1 MHMTTEMETVA
12 LERTAE
18 VFDWPFSRVATSLE
32 ASIIREIL
40 KISSKPGVI
49 NFAGGLPAPE
59 LFPIEKI
66 RECVDAVLTNNGPA
80 SLQYSLT
87 SGILPLRE
95 FLAEHVSKK
104 GLPVTAENITITTG
118 SQQGLDLVG
127 RAFLE
132 PGDYVLTELPTYL
145 GALQAFNFYQA
156 IYCPVEMDNDG
167 LLIEQADEKLK
178 QFKPKFMYLVPNFQ
192 NPSGI
197 TMSLERRQAVIDLA
211 FKYSIPIVDDN
222 PYGEL
227 RFSGKAMPSL
237 RGIGGD
243 AVIGLGTFSK
253 LISPGLRIGWVVAPI
268 ACSKVIERVKQAT
281 DLHSATFPQYVIYE
295 FLKRGYLE
303 PHIERIRVAYAER
316 LKVMEAAMHE
326 HFPCE
331 VTWPH
336 PEGGLFLWLQLPEHV
351 SAMKMLNESI
361 EAGVAFVPGR
371 PFHPDGSGDNTMRL
385 NFANATLEGIVEGIK
400 RLATV
405 LKKHC

>member
-1 MHMTTEMETVA
+1 MDTELQTVEI
-12 LERTAE
+12 EREVE
-18 VFDWPFSRVATSLE
+18 VFNWPFSKIATSLE
-32 ASIIREIL
+32 ASIIRELL
-40 KISSKPGVI
+40 KLASKPGII
-49 NFAGGLPAPE
+49 NFGGGLPAPE
-59 LFPIEKI
+59 LFPIEQI
-66 RECVDAVLTNNGPA
+66 RECVDAVLTKSGPA
-80 SLQYSLT
+80 ALQYSLT
-87 SGILPLRE
+87 QGVLPLRE
-95 FLAEHVSKK
+95 LLAEYVSKK

-118 SQQGLDLVG
+118 SQQGLDLIG

-156 IYCPVEMDNDG
+156 IYCPVTMDNNG
-167 LLIEQADEKLK
+167 PLIDQVEAKLK
-178 QFKPKFMYLVPNFQ
+178 QFKPKFMYFVPNFQ

-197 TMSLERRQAVIDLA
+197 TMSLERRQAAIDLA
-211 FKYSIPIVDDN
+211 FKYGTPIVDDN

-227 RFSGKAMPSL
+227 RFTGKPVPSL

-253 LISPGLRIGWVVAPI
+253 LISPGLRVGWVVAPI
-268 ACSKVIERVKQAT
+268 ACSKIIERVKQAT

-303 PHIERIRVAYAER
+303 SHIEKIKVAYAER
-316 LKVMEAAMHE
+316 LGIMERAMKE
-326 HFPCE
+326 YFPEC

-351 SAMKMLNESI
+351 SATKILTESI
-361 EAGVAFVPGR
+361 EAGVAFVPGQS
-371 PFHPDGSGDNTMRL
+371 FHPDGSGDNTMRI
-385 NFANATLEGIVEGIK
+385 NFANATPENIVEGIK
-400 RLATV
+400 RLGKV

>member
-1 MHMTTEMETVA
+1 MDASLQTVEI
-12 LERTAE
+12 ERNTG
-18 VFDWPFSRVATSLE
+18 VFNWPFSRVAISLE
-32 ASIIREIL
+32 ASMIREIL
-40 KISSKPGVI
+40 KMSSKPGVI

-59 LFPIEKI
+59 LFPIDQL
-66 RECVDAVLTNNGPA
+66 RECVDAVLTNSGAA

-87 SGILPLRE
+87 QGILSLRE
-95 FLAEHVSKK
+95 YLAEHVTKK
-104 GLPVTAENITITTG
+104 GLPVTAENITITSG

-132 PGDYVLTELPTYL
+132 PGDYVLTELPTYV

-156 IYCPVEMDNDG
+156 IYCPVTMDNHGILVD
-167 LLIEQADEKLK
+167 QAEEKIK
-178 QFKPKFMYLVPNFQ
+178 QFKPKFIYLVPNFQ

-197 TMSLERRQAVIDLA
+197 TMSLERRQKVIDLA
-211 FKYSIPIVDDN
+211 FKYHIPVVDDN

-227 RFSGKAMPSL
+227 RFSGKAVPSL

-268 ACSKVIERVKQAT
+268 ACSKIIEKVKQAV

-303 PHIERIRVAYAER
+303 PHIEKIKVAYAHR
-316 LKVMEAAMHE
+316 LDVMEHAMSE
-326 HFPCE
+326 YFPE
-331 VTWPH
+331 NVTWPH

-361 EAGVAFVPGR
+361 DAGVAFVPGK

-385 NFANATLEGIVEGIK
+385 NFANATPEGIVEGIK
-400 RLATV
+400 RLSMV
-405 LKKHC
+405 LKKYC

>member
-1 MHMTTEMETVA
+1 MDTNLQTVEI
-12 LERTAE
+12 ERKAE
-18 VFDWPFSRVATSLE
+18 VFNWPFSRVAASLE

-40 KISSKPGVI
+40 KFSSKPGVI

-59 LFPIEKI
+59 LFPIEQI
-66 RECVDAVLTNNGPA
+66 RECVDAVLTNSGPA

-87 SGILPLRE
+87 QGILPLRE
-95 FLAEHVSKK
+95 YLAEHVSKK

-156 IYCPVEMDNDG
+156 IYCPVTMDNDG
-167 LLIEQADEKLK
+167 LRVDQAEEKIK
-178 QFKPKFMYLVPNFQ
+178 QFKPKFIYLVPNFQ

-197 TMSLERRQAVIDLA
+197 TMSLERRQKVIDLA
-211 FKYSIPIVDDN
+211 FKYHIPIVDDN

-253 LISPGLRIGWVVAPI
+253 LISPGLRVGWVVAPI
-268 ACSKVIERVKQAT
+268 ACSKIIERVKQAV

-303 PHIERIRVAYAER
+303 PHIEKIKVAYANR
-316 LKVMEAAMHE
+316 LEVMERAIRE
-326 HFPCE
+326 YFPE
-331 VTWPH
+331 NITWPH
-336 PEGGLFLWLQLPEHV
+336 PEGGLFLWLQLPENV

-361 EAGVAFVPGR
+361 EAGVAFVPGQ

-385 NFANATLEGIVEGIK
+385 NFANASPDAIVEGIK
-400 RLATV
+400 RLSVV
-405 LKKHC
+405 LKKYC

>member
-1 MHMTTEMETVA
+1 M
-12 LERTAE
+12 
-18 VFDWPFSRVATSLE
+18 
-32 ASIIREIL
+32 IREIL
-40 KISSKPGVI
+40 KMSSKPGVI

-59 LFPIEKI
+59 LFPIDQI
-66 RECVDAVLTNNGPA
+66 RECVDSVLTNSGPA

-87 SGILPLRE
+87 QGILPLRE
-95 FLAEHVSKK
+95 YLAEHVTKK

-132 PGDYVLTELPTYL
+132 PGNYVLTELPTYL

-156 IYCPVEMDNDG
+156 IYCPVAMDNHGILVD
-167 LLIEQADEKLK
+167 QAEDKIK
-178 QFKPKFMYLVPNFQ
+178 QFKPKFIYLVPNFQ

-197 TMSLERRQAVIDLA
+197 TMSLERRQKVIDLA
-211 FKYSIPIVDDN
+211 FKYHIPVVDDN

-268 ACSKVIERVKQAT
+268 ACSKIIEKVKQAV
-281 DLHSATFPQYVIYE
+281 DLHSATLSQYVIYE

-303 PHIERIRVAYAER
+303 PHIEKIKVAYAQR
-316 LKVMEAAMHE
+316 LGVMESALRE
-326 HFPCE
+326 HFPE
-331 VTWPH
+331 NVTWPH
-336 PEGGLFLWLQLPEHV
+336 PEGGLFLWLQLPEQV

-361 EAGVAFVPGR
+361 DAGVAFVPGK

-385 NFANATLEGIVEGIK
+385 NFANASPENIVEGIK
-400 RLATV
+400 RLSTV
-405 LKKHC
+405 LKKYC

>member
-1 MHMTTEMETVA
+1 MQLEVTE
-12 LERTAE
+12 RKAE
-18 VFDWPFSRVATSLE
+18 VFNWPFSRTASTLE

-40 KISSKPGVI
+40 KISSRPGLI

-59 LFPIEKI
+59 LFPIDQI
-66 RECVDAVLTNNGPA
+66 RECVDAVLTKSGPA

-87 SGILPLRE
+87 QGILPLRE

-104 GLPVTAENITITTG
+104 GLPVSPENITITTG

-132 PGDYVLTELPTYL
+132 PGDYVLTELPTYM
-145 GALQAFNFYQA
+145 GALQAFNFYQV
-156 IYCPVEMDNDG
+156 IYCPVTMDNDG
-167 LLIEQADEKLK
+167 LIIEQAEAKIK
-178 QFKPKFMYLVPNFQ
+178 QFKPKFIYLVPNFQ

-197 TMSLERRQAVIDLA
+197 TMSLERRQKVIDLA
-211 FKYSIPIVDDN
+211 FKHHIPIVDDN

-227 RFSGKAMPSL
+227 RFAGKPVPSL
-237 RGIGGD
+237 RNIGGD

-253 LISPGLRIGWVVAPI
+253 LISPGLRVGWMVAPI

-303 PHIERIRVAYAER
+303 PHIEKIRVAYAKR
-316 LKVMEAAMHE
+316 LEVMEAAMRE
-326 HFPCE
+326 HFPPS

-351 SAMKMLNESI
+351 STMKLLNESI

-385 NFANATLEGIVEGIK
+385 NFANATLEGIVEGVK
-400 RLATV
+400 RLAGV
-405 LKKHC
+405 LKKYC

>member
-1 MHMTTEMETVA
+1 METEV
-12 LERTAE
+12 LERTAK
-18 VFDWPFSRVATSLE
+18 VFNWPFSKVATGFE

-40 KISSKPGVI
+40 KISSKPGIV

-59 LFPIEKI
+59 LFPIEQI
-66 RECVDAVLTNNGPA
+66 RECVDAVLTNSGPA

-87 SGILPLRE
+87 QGVLPLRE
-95 FLAEHVSKK
+95 YLAEHVSKK

-127 RAFLE
+127 RAFLD

-156 IYCPVEMDNDG
+156 VYCPVRMDNHG
-167 LLIEQADEKLK
+167 ILVDEAAKKIK
-178 QFKPKFMYLVPNFQ
+178 QFHPKFMYLVPNFQ

-211 FKYSIPIVDDN
+211 FEHHVPIVDDN

-253 LISPGLRIGWVVAPI
+253 LISPGLRVGWVVAPI
-268 ACSKVIERVKQAT
+268 ACSKVIERVKQAV
-281 DLHSATFPQYVIYE
+281 DLHSATFPQFVIYE

-303 PHIERIRVAYAER
+303 PHIEKIKSAYAER
-316 LKVMEAAMHE
+316 LGVMEAAMRE
-326 HFPCE
+326 YFPPSI
-331 VTWPH
+331 TWPH
-336 PEGGLFLWLQLPEHV
+336 PDGGLFLWLQLPEDV
-351 SAMKMLNESI
+351 SASKMLNEAI
-361 EAGVAFVPGR
+361 AAGVAFVPGR
-371 PFHPDGSGDNTMRL
+371 SFHPDGSGDNTMRL
-385 NFANATLEGIVEGIK
+385 NFANATHEGIVEGIK
-400 RLATV
+400 RLAKV
-405 LKKHC
+405 LKKYC

>member
-1 MHMTTEMETVA
+1 MDA
-12 LERTAE
+12 SLEAVEIERNTG
-18 VFDWPFSRVATSLE
+18 VFNWPFSRLAASLE

-59 LFPIEKI
+59 LFPIDEI
-66 RECVDAVLTNNGPA
+66 RECVDAVLTNSGPA

-87 SGILPLRE
+87 QGILPLRE
-95 FLAEHVSKK
+95 YLAEHVTKK

-156 IYCPVEMDNDG
+156 IYCPVVMDDNGILVD
-167 LLIEQADEKLK
+167 QAEEKIR
-178 QFKPKFMYLVPNFQ
+178 QFKPKFIYLVPNFQ

-197 TMSLERRQAVIDLA
+197 TMSLERRQKVIDLA
-211 FKYSIPIVDDN
+211 FKYHTPIVDDN

-253 LISPGLRIGWVVAPI
+253 LISPGLRVGWVVAPI
-268 ACSKVIERVKQAT
+268 ACSKIIEKVKQAV
-281 DLHSATFPQYVIYE
+281 DLHSTTFTQYVIYE

-303 PHIERIRVAYAER
+303 PHIEKIKVAYAQR
-316 LKVMEAAMHE
+316 LGVMEQALRE
-326 HFPCE
+326 YFPDN

-351 SAMKMLNESI
+351 SAMKMLKESI
-361 EAGVAFVPGR
+361 DAGVAFVPGR

-385 NFANATLEGIVEGIK
+385 NFANASAENIVEGIK
-400 RLATV
+400 RLGKV
-405 LKKHC
+405 LKKYC

>member
-1 MHMTTEMETVA
+1 MDTNLQTVEI
-12 LERTAE
+12 ERKAE
-18 VFDWPFSRVATSLE
+18 VFNWPFSKVATSLE
-32 ASIIREIL
+32 ASIIRELL
-40 KISSKPGVI
+40 KMASKPGII
-49 NFAGGLPAPE
+49 NFGGGLPAPE
-59 LFPIEKI
+59 LFPIDQI
-66 RECVDAVLTNNGPA
+66 RECVDAVLTNSGPA

-87 SGILPLRE
+87 QGILPLRE
-95 FLAEHVSKK
+95 WLAEHVSKK

-156 IYCPVEMDNDG
+156 IYCPVTMDKDG
-167 LLIEQADEKLK
+167 PLIDQAEAKVK
-178 QFKPKFMYLVPNFQ
+178 QFKPKFMYFVPNFQ

-211 FKYSIPIVDDN
+211 FKYHIPIVDDN

-227 RFSGKAMPSL
+227 RFEGKAVPSL

-243 AVIGLGTFSK
+243 AVISLGTFSK
-253 LISPGLRIGWVVAPI
+253 LISPGLRVAWVVAPI
-268 ACSKVIERVKQAT
+268 ACSKIIERVKQAT
-281 DLHSATFPQYVIYE
+281 DLHSATFPQYIIYE

-303 PHIERIRVAYAER
+303 PHIEKIKVAYKLR
-316 LKVMEAAMHE
+316 LDVMEAAMRE
-326 HFPCE
+326 HFPKS

-351 SAMKMLNESI
+351 STTKILNESI

-371 PFHPDGSGDNTMRL
+371 AFHPDGSGDNTMRI
-385 NFANATLEGIVEGIK
+385 NFANATPERIVEGIK
-400 RLATV
+400 RLSVV
-405 LKKHC
+405 LKKYC

>member
-1 MHMTTEMETVA
+1 MDANLQAVEI
-12 LERTAE
+12 ERNTG
-18 VFDWPFSRVATSLE
+18 VFNWPFSSLAASLE

-40 KISSKPGVI
+40 KFSSKPGVI

-59 LFPIEKI
+59 LFPIDQI
-66 RECVDAVLTNNGPA
+66 RECVDAVLTNSGPA

-87 SGILPLRE
+87 QGILPLRE
-95 FLAEHVSKK
+95 YLAEHVTKK

-156 IYCPVEMDNDG
+156 IYCPVPMDEHGILVD
-167 LLIEQADEKLK
+167 QAEEKIR
-178 QFKPKFMYLVPNFQ
+178 QFKPKFIYLVPNFQ

-197 TMSLERRQAVIDLA
+197 TMSLERRQKVIDLA
-211 FKYSIPIVDDN
+211 FKYHIPIVDDN

-253 LISPGLRIGWVVAPI
+253 LISPGLRVGWVVAPI
-268 ACSKVIERVKQAT
+268 ACSKIIEKVKQAV
-281 DLHSATFPQYVIYE
+281 DLHSTTFTQYVIYE

-303 PHIERIRVAYAER
+303 PHIEKIKVAYALR
-316 LKVMEAAMHE
+316 LGVMEQALRE
-326 HFPCE
+326 YFPDN

-351 SAMKMLNESI
+351 SAMKMLNEAI
-361 EAGVAFVPGR
+361 DAGVAFVPGQ
-371 PFHPDGSGDNTMRL
+371 PFHPDGSGENTMRL
-385 NFANATLEGIVEGIK
+385 NFANANAENIVEGIK
-400 RLATV
+400 RLGKV
-405 LKKHC
+405 LKKYC

>member
-1 MHMTTEMETVA
+1 MDTNLQTVEI
-12 LERTAE
+12 ERKAE
-18 VFDWPFSRVATSLE
+18 VFNWPFSRIATSLE

-40 KISSKPGVI
+40 KISSRPGLI

-59 LFPIEKI
+59 LFPIEQI
-66 RECVDAVLTNNGPA
+66 RECVDAVLTNSGPA

-95 FLAEHVSKK
+95 YLAEHVSKK

-132 PGDYVLTELPTYL
+132 PGDYVLTELPTYM
-145 GALQAFNFYQA
+145 GALQAFNFYQV
-156 IYCPVEMDNDG
+156 IYCPVTMDKDG
-167 LLIEQADEKLK
+167 ILVDQAEEKIK
-178 QFKPKFMYLVPNFQ
+178 QFKPKFIYLVPNFQ

-197 TMSLERRQAVIDLA
+197 TMSLERRQKVIDLA
-211 FKYSIPIVDDN
+211 FKYHVPIVDDN

-227 RFSGKAMPSL
+227 RFSGKAVPSL

-281 DLHSATFPQYVIYE
+281 DLHSATFPQYIIYE

-303 PHIERIRVAYAER
+303 PHIEKIKVAYAHR
-316 LKVMEAAMHE
+316 LDIMESAMRK
-326 HFPCE
+326 HFPE
-331 VTWPH
+331 NVTWPH

-351 SAMKMLNESI
+351 STMKMLNESI

-385 NFANATLEGIVEGIK
+385 NFANATPEGIVEGIK
-400 RLATV
+400 RLSVV
-405 LKKHC
+405 LKKYC